1 MSRRTVYGHQW
12 SENGWPMVDRDSCE
26 WIDVPGVNVQLEI
39 QKGSALHIL
48 RAWAADF
55 NAYVEPLR
63 NADSACWTPTN
74 SVSTSNHLSGTALD
88 LNWEG
93 SGNGFRLY
101 KPEHVNFPPP
111 KNTVIREML
120 DWYEGLIFWGQDWSI
135 QDGMHFQM
143 NGNTFESDRCQDFV
157 DRKIR
162 PDGFSTF
169 RRGDTAPAPVPTFSN
184 AAEVLASATGLSTP
198 DAAAILDGVRTGLV
212 ASDAT
217 NVKRIAMWLA
227 QMGHE
232 SAGWRATEEYAS
244 GHAYEGRADLGNVHQ
259 GDGPRFKGR
268 SWIQITGRHN
278 YGKLSEWA
286 HWNGLVET
294 PSYFV
299 DHPTE
304 LAQTKWAG
312 VGPAWYWTVARS
324 DINEL
329 SDRGDLYTVTRRIN
343 GGTNGLNDRTERY
356 ERALSVGDDLMA
368 ILQEQGEGELS
379 ASAEKMISEIH
390 GALFNKIASNSIYRD
405 SNEGEWQLHELV
417 KNNDGFAHQ
426 DEVEKQALAGNPYE
440 LARVVRTARGDG
452 VDQSDWAVARAQ
464 RVLVTIEQEN
474 PEFLQAF
481 LEGGF

>member
-1 MSRRTVYGHQW
+1 
-12 SENGWPMVDRDSCE
+12 
-26 WIDVPGVNVQLEI
+26 
-39 QKGSALHIL
+39 
-48 RAWAADF
+48 
-55 NAYVEPLR
+55 
-63 NADSACWTPTN
+63 
-74 SVSTSNHLSGTALD
+74 
-88 LNWEG
+88 
-93 SGNGFRLY
+93 
-101 KPEHVNFPPP
+101 
-111 KNTVIREML
+111 ML

-299 DHPTE
+299 DHPEE

-474 PEFLQAF
+474 PEFLQTF